1 MSNLTDKE
9 AEAILEKTVLEEIP
23 SKRVG
28 GTYASS
34 FVQSL
39 QTAVERKGIG
49 TKKEI
54 MFSIPNELLEKG
66 SEETMEFVRKAG
78 VLSRTPEYHM
88 GVTSTSETLEGVALL
103 TIIFTYDPENT
114 RVAEVIKFME
124 G

>member
-1 MSNLTDKE
+1 
-9 AEAILEKTVLEEIP
+9 
-23 SKRVG
+23 
-28 GTYASS
+28 
-34 FVQSL
+34 
-39 QTAVERKGIG
+39 
-49 TKKEI
+49 

-88 GVTSTSETLEGVALL
+88 GVTTTSETLEGVALL